1 MIYNYVSKSSP
12 ISPLPFR
19 REKEHTSFRI
29 INVSFFQSPGKG
41 STTALQ
47 RFADGECP
55 RPRFVP
61 LPSRLALSPS
71 PLRKKE
77 RKAASFSYRAA
88 FLPFFVGGLATFTII
103 PYEYIHAHTHIFI
116 LTHARRSNVSLYR
129 KEARL
134 FCDFT
139 ESTEEEAAEEKG
151 RFDLYPRGLP
161 PFQTDLFPSRL
172 RERAEMQRILFLTIQ
187 TASRP
192 RRPT

>member
-1 MIYNYVSKSSP
+1 MPPPPVRSTSFQV
-12 ISPLPFR
+12 SPLPSWKKGTEG
-19 REKEHTSFRI
+19 REF
-29 INVSFFQSPGKG
+29 
-41 STTALQ
+41 
-47 RFADGECP
+47 
-55 RPRFVP
+55 
-61 LPSRLALSPS
+61 
-71 PLRKKE
+71 
-77 RKAASFSYRAA
+77 
-88 FLPFFVGGLATFTII
+88 FLPGSLSSFFVGGLATFTII
-103 PYEYIHAHTHIFI
+103 PYEYIHTHTHIFI
-116 LTHARRSNVSLYR
+116 LTHEGSKVSLYR